1 MVFEFKQASRI
12 KADAQAA
19 GELCLSLQQSGGLTP
34 KRLLEANR
42 DGSAPLHNEFEWND
56 AIAAE
61 SYREQQASYIIRQL
75 VVKTDDAA
83 GQPVRAFVSITS
95 EERSYQSLELV
106 LKTPSLREQM
116 LKNAKSEMLAFI
128 AKYNTLEEL
137 SNVFK
142 AMEQAS
148 DEIAV

>member
-34 KRLLEANR
+34 KRLLDENR
-42 DGSAPLHNEFEWND
+42 DESAPLHNEFEWND
-56 AIAAE
+56 SIAAE

-75 VVKTDDAA
+75 VVKTDDAV

-95 EERSYQSLELV
+95 EERSYQSLEVV
-106 LKTPSLREQM
+106 LKTPSFREQM
-116 LKNAKSEMLAFI
+116 LRNAKSEMLAFI

-137 SNVFK
+137 ANVFK

-148 DEIAV
+148 EEIAM

>member
-12 KADAQAA
+12 KANAQAA
-19 GELCLSLQQSGGLTP
+19 GELCLSLQQTGGLTP
-34 KRLLEANR
+34 KRLLDANR
-42 DGSAPLHNEFEWND
+42 DESAPLHNEFEWND

-95 EERSYQSLELV
+95 EERGYQSLEVV

-137 SNVFK
+137 ANVFK

-148 DEIAV
+148 DEIEV

>member
-19 GELCLSLQQSGGLTP
+19 GKLCLSLQQTGGLTP
-34 KRLLEANR
+34 KRLLDANR
-42 DGSAPLHNEFEWND
+42 DESAPLHNEFEWND

-95 EERSYQSLELV
+95 EERAYQSLEVV

-137 SNVFK
+137 ANVFK

-148 DEIAV
+148 DEIAK